1 MSVGTN
7 ISVRP
12 VIGVKIPVINKK
24 VETKWSAMTLFN
36 SEFAFTENGI
46 DYKIEH
52 PFK

>member
-1 MSVGTN
+1 MSVGTK
-7 ISVRP
+7 ISVKP

-36 SEFAFTENGI
+36 SEFAFTDKGI
-46 DYKIEH
+46 EYKIEH